1 MGNIELT
8 VLLGGVMSMLLGVVV
23 YFMRQLLEDFKR
35 VEQDL
40 SQVKSTMEIIRTE
53 FKGMND
59 LLNQR
64 INFLEMR
71 VERIEHE
78 TFKD

>member
-1 MGNIELT
+1 MEQSAYT
-8 VLLGGVMSMLLGVVV
+8 VLVGGLMSLLLGVVT
-23 YFMRQLLEDFKR
+23 YFMRQLLADFKR

-40 SQVKSTMEIIRTE
+40 AQVKYTMEIIRTE

-71 VERIEHE
+71 VDRLEHE

>member
-1 MGNIELT
+1 MENLELNIILSG
-8 VLLGGVMSMLLGVVV
+8 VLSLLLGVVA
-23 YFMRQLLEDFKR
+23 YFLRQLLADFKK

-40 SQVKSTMEIIRTE
+40 TQVKNTTEIIRTE

-64 INFLEMR
+64 INFLERR
-71 VERIEHE
+71 VDRLENQ
-78 TFKD
+78 TFND